1 MFRFGIKRELGY
13 FAGGVLFGTAGL
25 KLLGS
30 RDAKRGY
37 AHVAA
42 ALLRAKDE
50 VMKQVTA
57 VRESYADVMA
67 DARDINEKRAQDAS
81 VVIEDEAE
89 KA

>member
-1 MFRFGIKRELGY
+1 MFRFSIKREFGY

-30 RDAKRGY
+30 RDAKRCY

-50 VMKQVTA
+50 VMKQVTT

-67 DARDINEKRAQDAS
+67 DARDINNNRAKEEPVIVEDAA
-81 VVIEDEAE
+81 D

>member
-1 MFRFGIKRELGY
+1 MFRLGIKREYGI
-13 FAGGVLFGTAGL
+13 FACGVLFGTAGL

-67 DARDINEKRAQDAS
+67 DARDINAKRSQEEAVIVEDAA
-81 VVIEDEAE
+81 D

>member
-1 MFRFGIKRELGY
+1 MFRFGIKREFGY
-13 FAGGVLFGTAGL
+13 FAGGILFGTAGL
-25 KLLGS
+25 KILGS

-37 AHVAA
+37 AHAAA

-67 DARDINEKRAQDAS
+67 DARDINEKRAREEA
-81 VVIEDEAE
+81 VIIEDAAD

>member
-1 MFRFGIKRELGY
+1 MFRFGMKREYGI
-13 FAGGVLFGTAGL
+13 FAGGVLLGTVGL
-25 KLLGS
+25 KLLSS

-42 ALLRAKDE
+42 ALMRAKDE

-67 DARDINEKRAQDAS
+67 DARDINEKRGK
-81 VVIEDEAE
+81 DEAVIIDDTAE
-89 KA
+89 

>member
-81 VVIEDEAE
+81 VIIEDEAE

>member
-1 MFRFGIKRELGY
+1 MFRLGIKREYGI

-25 KLLGS
+25 KLLSS

-37 AHVAA
+37 AHGAA
-42 ALLRAKDE
+42 ALMRAKDE

-67 DARDINEKRAQDAS
+67 DARDINAKRAKEEA
-81 VVIEDEAE
+81 VIIEDDAE

>member
-1 MFRFGIKRELGY
+1 MFRLGFKREYGI

-42 ALLRAKDE
+42 ALMRAKDE

-67 DARDINEKRAQDAS
+67 DARDINAKRAKEEA
-81 VVIEDEAE
+81 VIIEDAAD

>member
-30 RDAKRGY
+30 RDAKRSY

>member
-1 MFRFGIKRELGY
+1 MFRFGIKPEFGY

-67 DARDINEKRAQDAS
+67 DARDINAERARKETVIVEDA
-81 VVIEDEAE
+81 AE

>member
-1 MFRFGIKRELGY
+1 MFRFGIKREFGY
-13 FAGGVLFGTAGL
+13 VAGGVLFGTAGV

-42 ALLRAKDE
+42 ALMRAKDE

-67 DARDINEKRAQDAS
+67 DALDINAERARKETVIVEDA
-81 VVIEDEAE
+81 AE

>member
-1 MFRFGIKRELGY
+1 MFRFILNRGFGY

-42 ALLRAKDE
+42 ALMRARDE
-50 VMKQVTA
+50 VLKQVTA

-67 DARDINEKRAQDAS
+67 DARDINEKRANEEAII
-81 VVIEDEAE
+81 VEDSSHKE
-89 KA
+89 

>member
-1 MFRFGIKRELGY
+1 MFRFKFKREFGL

-37 AHVAA
+37 AHAAA
-42 ALLRAKDE
+42 ALMRARDE

-57 VRESYADVMA
+57 VREAYADVLA
-67 DARDINEKRAQDAS
+67 DARDINAKRAKDDA
-81 VVIEDEAE
+81 VIVEDDADQ
-89 KA
+89 A

>member
-1 MFRFGIKRELGY
+1 MFRLGIKREFGY
-13 FAGGVLFGTAGL
+13 FAGGLLFGTVGL
-25 KLLGS
+25 KLLES

-67 DARDINEKRAQDAS
+67 DAREINEKRAK
-81 VVIEDEAE
+81 DEAVIVE
-89 KA
+89 DADVQA

>member
-1 MFRFGIKRELGY
+1 MFWFGIKREFGI

-37 AHVAA
+37 AHVTAA
-42 ALLRAKDE
+42 FLRAKDE
-50 VMKQVTA
+50 VMKNVTA
-57 VRESYADVMA
+57 VRESCADIMA
-67 DARDINEKRAQDAS
+67 DARDINEKRAKDAA
-81 VVIEDEAE
+81 VIVEDNAE

>member
-1 MFRFGIKRELGY
+1 MFSFGIKREVGY
-13 FAGGVLFGTAGL
+13 FVSGVLFGTAGL
-25 KLLGS
+25 KILGS

-50 VMKQVTA
+50 VMKNVTA
-57 VRESYADVMA
+57 VRESYADVIA
-67 DARDINEKRAQDAS
+67 DARDINAKRAKEEA
-81 VVIEDEAE
+81 VIIEDAAD

>member
-81 VVIEDEAE
+81 VVIEDDVE

>member
-42 ALLRAKDE
+42 ALLRAKAE

>member
-1 MFRFGIKRELGY
+1 MFRFGINRELGD
-13 FAGGVLFGTAGL
+13 FAGGVLFGAAGL

>member
-1 MFRFGIKRELGY
+1 MFRFGMKREYGI
-13 FAGGVLFGTAGL
+13 FAGGVLFGTVGL
-25 KLLGS
+25 KLLSS

-42 ALLRAKDE
+42 ALMRAKDE

-67 DARDINEKRAQDAS
+67 DARDINEKRGK
-81 VVIEDEAE
+81 DEAVIIDDTAE
-89 KA
+89 